1 MVTICIGPVCVPLH
15 LLLPFLVGVLHRY
28 GWLKWFKPEW
38 VTLRFWQKWWSGS
51 SQKVA
56 EVKAKPDI
64 AKADEAVQDTTQQD
78 KAATSCHGFTNSRNT
93 SAQQR
98 SSSSKDDITTS
109 HHSQSDSGRPA
120 GLQQTKPG
128 EFELQQSPALPR

>member
-38 VTLRFWQKWWSGS
+38 VTLKFWQKWWSGS

-56 EVKAKPDI
+56 EVKAKPDV
-64 AKADEAVQDTTQQD
+64 AKADEAVQDAMQQD
-78 KAATSCHGFTNSRNT
+78 KATGCTNSRNN
-93 SAQQR
+93 SNQQW
-98 SSSSKDDITTS
+98 SSSSQGDISTR
-109 HHSQSDSGRPA
+109 HQLQSESGRPA
-120 GLQQTKPG
+120 GLQQRKPG
-128 EFELQQSPALPR
+128 EFEMKQSPALPR

>member
-56 EVKAKPDI
+56 EVKAKPDV
-64 AKADEAVQDTTQQD
+64 AKADEAVQDAVQQD
-78 KAATSCHGFTNSRNT
+78 KAATGSMNSRNT
-93 SAQQR
+93 STQRR
-98 SSSSKDDITTS
+98 SSSSKGDTATS
-109 HHSQSDSGRPA
+109 HHLQPDSGRPA
-120 GLQQTKPG
+120 GPQQRIPG
-128 EFELQQSPALPR
+128 EFEIKQSPGLPR

>member
-56 EVKAKPDI
+56 EVKAKPDV
-64 AKADEAVQDTTQQD
+64 AKADEAVQVAMQQD
-78 KAATSCHGFTNSRNT
+78 KAATGSTNSRNT
-93 SAQQR
+93 SNQQQ
-98 SSSSKDDITTS
+98 SSSSQNNIPTS
-109 HHSQSDSGRPA
+109 QQSRSVSGRPA
-120 GLQQTKPG
+120 GLQQRKPG
-128 EFELQQSPALPR
+128 ESELKQSPALPR